1 MVANEPVNMRRLPKK
16 GTTSNLAVLIKGL
29 IVGEFALVGVA
40 AYFWHKLYY
49 DQGKCFSGN
58 FLTIHS
64 WSQAQRCHEV
74 IICCTITSDIPCCIQ

>member
-29 IVGEFALVGVA
+29 IVGELALVGVA

-49 DQGKCFSGN
+49 DQVKCFSGN
-58 FLTIHS
+58 VQLFTHNLKHKN
-64 WSQAQRCHEV
+64 AMK
-74 IICCTITSDIPCCIQ
+74 